1 MEAEGSWKLLPL
13 TWPFWFLFGDPAPI
27 PYCHRY
33 DLQMISQLTLVSVAI
48 CFGDMAD
55 DEHALPLLPRISLN
69 NLLSLAIVPELHK
82 ISLSNARNEICRA
95 KAPVLSGVMAAWR
108 KTGQPAIQHI
118 QF

>member
-1 MEAEGSWKLLPL
+1 
-13 TWPFWFLFGDPAPI
+13 
-27 PYCHRY
+27 
-33 DLQMISQLTLVSVAI
+33 MISQLTLFSVAI

-55 DEHALPLLPRISLN
+55 DEHALTPPSSYIPQQLVVSV
-69 NLLSLAIVPELHK
+69 AIVPELHK